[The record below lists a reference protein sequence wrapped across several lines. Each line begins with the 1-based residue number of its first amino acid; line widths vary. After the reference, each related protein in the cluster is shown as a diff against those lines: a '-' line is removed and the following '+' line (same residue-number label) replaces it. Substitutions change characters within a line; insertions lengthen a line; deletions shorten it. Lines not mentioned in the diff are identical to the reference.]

1 MIQNVGYLLLAIACP
16 GSYEPIDV
24 GPADGVIDLAI

>member
-1 MIQNVGYLLLAIACP
+1 MIQNIGYLFLAIACP

-24 GPADGVIDLAI
+24 GSTYGVIDLAI